1 MEKDLTKSRRHIS
14 LSREIGDYHVAGVL
28 QGGTGIYL
36 PMGKGWLLRGEYRF
50 QHISDPF
57 EKDVG
62 INTHNF
68 ILRVSF

>member
-1 MEKDLTKSRRHIS
+1 MEKDLTKNRMHIS

-36 PMGKGWLLRGEYRF
+36 PI

-68 ILRVSF
+68 ILRVPF